1 MSRRAY
7 LDYAATAPLDLRLA
21 DAMAA
26 ASWANANALYTEGRA
41 AANQLEDARKRI
53 AAALGAH
60 APSELTFTSG
70 GSESDNTAIR
80 GLAKLVPGAKSTH
93 VVVSSIEHDAVLNS
107 AKALKSEGYTLDKI
121 DPDASGIVRPEALD
135 ALLARVEGEGGA
147 VTLVAVQA
155 VNNELGTIQPVRALA
170 RVAHAHQARF
180 FSDAVQG
187 LGKLDID
194 LEQSGVDAAAFS
206 AHKIGAL
213 KGVGAL
219 YLRRGIRI
227 KPLVYGGG
235 QEAGMRSGTQ
245 NVMGALVFAQA
256 VENAVAERAAV
267 WERASAFRAKVLDA
281 IAAGGFAHQI
291 RPTLE
296 CAVSACDGA
305 LTEQGGLAPHVLS
318 LLVDGL
324 EGETLVLRADN
335 AGIAVSAGSACSS
348 GSLDPSHVLLAI
360 GVPHQ
365 LAFGSPRL
373 SFGAL
378 TSEDDVDLFIE
389 KLPEVLR

>member
-7 LDYAATAPLDLRLA
+7 LDYAATAPFDTRLA
-21 DAMAA
+21 DTMAA

-41 AANQLEDARKRI
+41 AASQLEDARKRI
-53 AAALGAH
+53 AVALGAH

-80 GLAKLVPGAKSTH
+80 GLAKPVPGVKSTH

-107 AKALKSEGYTLDKI
+107 AKALKSEGFAVDKV
-121 DPDASGIVRPEALD
+121 DPDVSGIVRPEALE
-135 ALLARVEGEGGA
+135 ALLARIEDEGGA

-170 RVAHAHQARF
+170 RVAHAHRARF
-180 FSDAVQG
+180 FTDAVQG

-206 AHKIGAL
+206 AHKI
-213 KGVGAL
+213 GAL

-256 VENAVAERAAV
+256 VENAVAERTAV
-267 WERASAFRAKVLDA
+267 WERASAFRAKALDA
-281 IAAGGFAHQI
+281 LAAGDFAHQV
-291 RPTLE
+291 RPTLS
-296 CAVSACDGA
+296 CDVAACDGP

-360 GVPHQ
+360 GVPRQ
-365 LAFGSPRL
+365 LAFGSLRL

>member
-41 AANQLEDARKRI
+41 AANQL

-107 AKALKSEGYTLDKI
+107 AKALKSEGYTLDMI
-121 DPDASGIVRPEALD
+121 DPDASGIVRPDALD
-135 ALLARVEGEGGA
+135 ALLARIEGEGGA

-155 VNNELGTIQPVRALA
+155 VNNELGTIQPVRALT
-170 RVAHAHQARF
+170 RVAHAHQAKF

-194 LEQSGVDAAAFS
+194 LERSGVDAAAFS

-245 NVMGALVFAQA
+245 NVLGALVFAQA

-360 GVPHQ
+360 GVPRQ
-365 LAFGSPRL
+365 LAFGSLRL

>member
-7 LDYAATAPLDLRLA
+7 LDYAATAPFDTRLA
-21 DAMAA
+21 DTMAA

-41 AANQLEDARKRI
+41 AASQLEDARKRI
-53 AAALGAH
+53 AVALGAH

-80 GLAKLVPGAKSTH
+80 GLAKPVPGVKSTH

-107 AKALKSEGYTLDKI
+107 AKALKSEGFAVDKV
-121 DPDASGIVRPEALD
+121 DPDVSGIVRPEALE
-135 ALLARVEGEGGA
+135 ALLARIEDEGGA

-170 RVAHAHQARF
+170 RVAHAHRARF
-180 FSDAVQG
+180 FTDAVQG

-256 VENAVAERAAV
+256 VENAVAERTAV
-267 WERASAFRAKVLDA
+267 WERASAFRAKALDA
-281 IAAGGFAHQI
+281 LAAGDFAHQV
-291 RPTLE
+291 RPTLS
-296 CAVSACDGA
+296 CDVAACDGP
-305 LTEQGGLAPHVLS
+305 LTEQGDLPRTCSRCSSTG
-318 LLVDGL
+318 
-324 EGETLVLRADN
+324 LRARRSSC
-335 AGIAVSAGSACSS
+335 APTTRASPSRRALPARRARSTRATCCSPSGFPASSPSAACACRSGRSRPKTTSTCSS
-348 GSLDPSHVLLAI
+348 RS
-360 GVPHQ
+360 
-365 LAFGSPRL
+365 FPRC
-373 SFGAL
+373 
-378 TSEDDVDLFIE
+378 
-389 KLPEVLR
+389 

>member
-7 LDYAATAPLDLRLA
+7 LDYAATAPFDMRLA

-53 AAALGAH
+53 AAALGVH

-80 GLAKLVPGAKSTH
+80 GLAKPVPGAKSTH

-107 AKALKSEGYTLDKI
+107 AKALKSEGFVIDKI
-121 DPDASGIVRPEALD
+121 DPDTSGIVRPEALQ
-135 ALLARVEGEGGA
+135 ALLASIEGEGGA

-194 LEQSGVDAAAFS
+194 LEQSGMDAAAFS

-281 IAAGGFAHQI
+281 LAAGDFAHQV
-291 RPTLE
+291 RPTLS
-296 CAVSACDGA
+296 CDVAACDGP

-360 GVPHQ
+360 GVPRQ
-365 LAFGSPRL
+365 LAFGGLRL

>member
-7 LDYAATAPLDLRLA
+7 LDYAATAPFDTRLA

-41 AANQLEDARKRI
+41 AASQLEDARKRI

-80 GLAKLVPGAKSTH
+80 GLAKPVPGAKSTH

-107 AKALKSEGYTLDKI
+107 AKALKSEGFAVDKV
-121 DPDASGIVRPEALD
+121 DPDASGTVRPEALE
-135 ALLARVEGEGGA
+135 ALLARIEGEGGA

-170 RVAHAHQARF
+170 RVAHAHQAKF

-256 VENAVAERAAV
+256 VENAVSERRAV
-267 WERASAFRAKVLDA
+267 WERVSAFRAKVIDA
-281 IAAGGFAHQI
+281 ISVGEFAH
-291 RPTLE
+291 RVRLTLDTDV
-296 CAVSACDGA
+296 AACDGP

-360 GVPHQ
+360 GVPRQ
-365 LAFGSPRL
+365 LAFGSLRL

-378 TSEDDVDLFIE
+378 TFEDDIDLFVE

>member
-7 LDYAATAPLDLRLA
+7 LDYAATAPFDTRLA
-21 DAMAA
+21 DTMAA

-41 AANQLEDARKRI
+41 AASQLEDARKRI
-53 AAALGAH
+53 AVALGAH

-80 GLAKLVPGAKSTH
+80 GLAKPVPGAKSTH

-107 AKALKSEGYTLDKI
+107 AKALKSEGFAVDKV
-121 DPDASGIVRPEALD
+121 DPDASGIVRPEALE
-135 ALLARVEGEGGA
+135 ALLARIEDEGGA

-180 FSDAVQG
+180 FTDAVQG

-206 AHKIGAL
+206 AHKI
-213 KGVGAL
+213 GAL

-256 VENAVAERAAV
+256 VENAVAERTAV

-281 IAAGGFAHQI
+281 LAAGDFAHQV
-291 RPTLE
+291 RPTLS
-296 CAVSACDGA
+296 CDVAACDGP

-360 GVPHQ
+360 GVPRQ
-365 LAFGSPRL
+365 LAFGSLRL

>member
-1 MSRRAY
+1 M
-7 LDYAATAPLDLRLA
+7 
-21 DAMAA
+21 
-26 ASWANANALYTEGRA
+26 
-41 AANQLEDARKRI
+41 
-53 AAALGAH
+53 
-60 APSELTFTSG
+60 
-70 GSESDNTAIR
+70 
-80 GLAKLVPGAKSTH
+80 
-93 VVVSSIEHDAVLNS
+93 
-107 AKALKSEGYTLDKI
+107 
-121 DPDASGIVRPEALD
+121 RPEALE
-135 ALLARVEGEGGA
+135 ALLARIEGEGGA

-170 RVAHAHQARF
+170 RVAHAHQAKF

-256 VENAVAERAAV
+256 VENAVSERRAV
-267 WERASAFRAKVLDA
+267 WERASAFRAKVIDA
-281 IAAGGFAHQI
+281 ISVGEFAH
-291 RPTLE
+291 RVRLTLDTDV
-296 CAVSACDGA
+296 AACDGP

-360 GVPHQ
+360 GVPRQ
-365 LAFGSPRL
+365 LAFGSLRL

-378 TSEDDVDLFIE
+378 TSEDDTDLFVE

>member
-7 LDYAATAPLDLRLA
+7 LDYAATAPFDTRLA
-21 DAMAA
+21 DTMAA

-41 AANQLEDARKRI
+41 AASQLEDARKRI
-53 AAALGAH
+53 AVALGAH

-80 GLAKLVPGAKSTH
+80 GLAKPVPGAKSTH

-107 AKALKSEGYTLDKI
+107 AKALKSEGFAVDKV
-121 DPDASGIVRPEALD
+121 DPDASGIVRPEALE
-135 ALLARVEGEGGA
+135 ALLARIEDEGGA

-180 FSDAVQG
+180 FTDAVQG

-256 VENAVAERAAV
+256 VENAVAERTAV

-281 IAAGGFAHQI
+281 LAAGDFAHQV
-291 RPTLE
+291 RPTLS
-296 CAVSACDGA
+296 CDVAACDGP

-360 GVPHQ
+360 GVPRQ
-365 LAFGSPRL
+365 LAFGSLRL

-378 TSEDDVDLFIE
+378 TPEDDVDLFIE

>member
-7 LDYAATAPLDLRLA
+7 LDYAATAPFDTRLA

-41 AANQLEDARKRI
+41 AANQLEGARKRI

-80 GLAKLVPGAKSTH
+80 GLAKPVPGAKSTH

-107 AKALKSEGYTLDKI
+107 AKALKSEGFTIDKI
-121 DPDASGIVRPEALD
+121 DPDASGIVRPEALQ
-135 ALLARVEGEGGA
+135 ALLARIEGEGGA

-180 FSDAVQG
+180 FTDAVQG

-256 VENAVAERAAV
+256 VENAVAERTAV

-281 IAAGGFAHQI
+281 LAAGDFAHQV
-291 RPTLE
+291 RPTLS
-296 CAVSACDGA
+296 CDVAACDGP

-360 GVPHQ
+360 GVPRQ
-365 LAFGSPRL
+365 LAFDSLRL